1 MRLFIATAFPEEVLR
16 ALNARVTPIKTKVP
30 PATWVRPET
39 QHLTFAFLGDQDESL
54 IDRLTPMVE
63 QELAGVGRFEGTL
76 HGCGFFPNPR
86 HARVGWIG
94 VQPEEPFAAI
104 ARGVR
109 SAVERAGI
117 HLDRGEF
124 KAHLTVMR
132 MREGWPPLSI
142 EIFNKALRDF
152 RSDPFTVDGVT
163 LYSSE
168 LNPKGAIHTPVRR
181 FALSERPRN

>member
-1 MRLFIATAFPEEVLR
+1 MRLFIAAAFPAEVLH
-16 ALNARVTPIKTKVP
+16 ALNARVMPIRTKVP

-39 QHLTFAFLGDQDESL
+39 QHLTFAFLGEQDPSL
-54 IDRLTPMVE
+54 IERLAPMVE
-63 QELAGVGRFEGTL
+63 AELSSVPRFDGTL

-94 VQPEEPFAAI
+94 VEPEEPFIAI
-104 ARGVR
+104 ARAVR
-109 SAVERAGI
+109 SAVEQAGV

-124 KAHLTVMR
+124 KPHLTVMR

-142 EIFNKALRDF
+142 EVFHRALRDF
-152 RSDPFTVDGVT
+152 RSEPFTVDGVT

-181 FALSERPRN
+181 FELASL

>member
-1 MRLFIATAFPEEVLR
+1 MP
-16 ALNARVTPIKTKVP
+16 K
-30 PATWVRPET
+30 
-39 QHLTFAFLGDQDESL
+39 
-54 IDRLTPMVE
+54 
-63 QELAGVGRFEGTL
+63 FEASL
-76 HGCGFFPNPR
+76 HGSGFFPNPR

-94 VQPEEPFAAI
+94 VEPEGPFSAI
-104 ARGVR
+104 AQGVR
-109 SAVERAGI
+109 TAVEHCGI
-117 HLDRGEF
+117 HLDRSEF
-124 KAHLTVMR
+124 KPHLTVMR

-181 FALSERPRN
+181 FALSASSRA

>member
-1 MRLFIATAFPEEVLR
+1 RLGPLV
-16 ALNARVTPIKTKVP
+16 
-30 PATWVRPET
+30 
-39 QHLTFAFLGDQDESL
+39 QG
-54 IDRLTPMVE
+54 
-63 QELAGVGRFEGTL
+63 ELAKVSRFEGTL

-94 VQPEEPFAAI
+94 VQPEEPFVAI

-109 SAVERAGI
+109 NAVERCGI

-124 KAHLTVMR
+124 KPHLTVMR

-142 EIFNKALRDF
+142 EIFNKALRDY
-152 RSDPFTVDGVT
+152 SSEPFSVDSVT

-168 LNPKGAIHTPVRR
+168 LNPKGAIHTALRR
-181 FALSERPRN
+181 FALSDRPRN

>member
-1 MRLFIATAFPEEVLR
+1 MRLFIATAFPEGVLR
-16 ALNARVTPIKTKVP
+16 ALNERVSPIKTRLP

-39 QHLTFAFLGDQDESL
+39 QHLTFAFLGEQEPPL
-54 IDRLTPMVE
+54 IDRLAPIVE
-63 QELAGVGRFEGTL
+63 NELAGVGKFEGSL

-94 VQPEEPFAAI
+94 VEPEGPFAAI

-109 SAVERAGI
+109 SSVEQAGI

-142 EIFNKALRDF
+142 EVFNKALREF
-152 RSDPFTVDGVT
+152 RSETFIVDTVT

-168 LNPKGAIHTPVRR
+168 LNPKGAIHTPVLR
-181 FALSERPRN
+181 FALS

>member
-1 MRLFIATAFPEEVLR
+1 MRLFLAIAFPEDVLR
-16 ALNARVTPIKTKVP
+16 ALNERVSSIKTKVP
-30 PATWVRPET
+30 PASWVRPET
-39 QHLTFAFLGDQDESL
+39 QHLTFAFLGEQDQSL
-54 IDRLTPMVE
+54 IDRLSPLVE
-63 QELAGVGRFEGTL
+63 QELSGVGRFDGSL
-76 HGCGFFPNPR
+76 RGSGFFPNSR

-94 VQPEEPFAAI
+94 VDPEERFQAM

-109 SAVERAGI
+109 AAVDRAGI

-124 KAHLTVMR
+124 KPHLTIMR
-132 MREGWPPLSI
+132 IREGWPPLSI

-152 RSDPFTVDGVT
+152 RSEPFVVDGVT

-181 FALSERPRN
+181 FGLAAP

>member
-1 MRLFIATAFPEEVLR
+1 MRLFLATSFPESVLR
-16 ALNARVTPIKTKVP
+16 ALNERVTPIKTKVP

-39 QHLTFAFLGDQDESL
+39 QHLTFAFLGEQGGAL
-54 IDRLTPMVE
+54 IDRLAPMVE
-63 QELAGVGRFEGTL
+63 RELAGVGRFEGTL
-76 HGCGFFPNPR
+76 RGCGFFPNPR

-94 VQPEEPFAAI
+94 VEPEESFGAI

-109 SAVERAGI
+109 NAVNGAGI
-117 HLDRGEF
+117 QLDRGEF
-124 KAHLTVMR
+124 KPHLTVMR

-152 RSDPFTVDGVT
+152 RSDPFTVDAVT

-168 LNPKGAIHTPVRR
+168 LNPKGAIHTALRR
-181 FALSERPRN
+181 FALSERPRS

>member
-1 MRLFIATAFPEEVLR
+1 MRLFIATSFPEEVLR

-30 PATWVRPET
+30 PATWVRAET
-39 QHLTFAFLGDQDESL
+39 QHLTFAFLGEQNGAL
-54 IDRLTPMVE
+54 IDRLAPMVE
-63 QELAGVGRFEGTL
+63 RELAGVGRFEGTL

-94 VQPEEPFAAI
+94 VEPEEPFGAI

-109 SAVERAGI
+109 NAVNSAGI
-117 HLDRGEF
+117 QLDRGEF
-124 KAHLTVMR
+124 KPHLTVMR

-142 EIFNKALRDF
+142 EIFHKALRDF
-152 RSDPFTVDGVT
+152 RSEPFTVDAVT

-168 LNPKGAIHTPVRR
+168 LNPKGAIHTALRR
-181 FALSERPRN
+181 FALSDRPRS